1 MHSPPNKMFGK
12 QSFYQIPHKKTQ
24 IETRGSSV
32 LSDIIEEPALQD
44 EIPQVIEDDNLAVEV
59 LAMIHEKEERINTRS
74 TTKPKAKKASQ
85 PKRKAERPTNQP
97 RRKAGRP
104 PTKCRIC
111 NIRFSTGRELSDHL
125 ATECPGE
132 APKNE
137 SRKANPKKAQ
147 PQEIAIATAA
157 IEDPNY
163 PPECT
168 TLTDGMTFTSER
180 VQALSVLAV
189 LAPEQKTEI
198 VEELWKISRMS
209 PNVNH

>member
-1 MHSPPNKMFGK
+1 MFGK

-44 EIPQVIEDDNLAVEV
+44 EIPQVIEDDNLAMEV
-59 LAMIHEKEERINTRS
+59 LTMMHEKEERIKTRS
-74 TTKPKAKKASQ
+74 TTKPKAEKAS
-85 PKRKAERPTNQP
+85 QP

>member
-1 MHSPPNKMFGK
+1 M
-12 QSFYQIPHKKTQ
+12 QRRQ
-24 IETRGSSV
+24 
-32 LSDIIEEPALQD
+32 A
-44 EIPQVIEDDNLAVEV
+44 
-59 LAMIHEKEERINTRS
+59 
-74 TTKPKAKKASQ
+74 
-85 PKRKAERPTNQP
+85 PT
-97 RRKAGRP
+97 
-104 PTKCRIC
+104 
-111 NIRFSTGRELSDHL
+111 
-125 ATECPGE
+125 
-132 APKNE
+132 
-137 SRKANPKKAQ
+137 Q

-163 PPECT
+163 PPKCT